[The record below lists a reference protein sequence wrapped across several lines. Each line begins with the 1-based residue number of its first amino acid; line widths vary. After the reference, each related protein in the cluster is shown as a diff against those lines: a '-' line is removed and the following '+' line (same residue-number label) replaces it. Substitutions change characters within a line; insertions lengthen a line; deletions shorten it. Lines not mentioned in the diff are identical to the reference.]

1 MRLIKLSSLLLTV
14 MFLGACISMKKSTS
28 VQQDGFEQG
37 IAVIHSLPKTIP
49 GGSSPIPGIPY
60 VFILPD
66 SAATLLVPI
75 PFVGDAVMNQMHKS
89 TSNSYKNK
97 FTAADPYD
105 YALKNLQKTPFYK
118 AENATYKL
126 YPYVVIQQGFDDI
139 YRASLVYHI
148 EGPNWVGRYLYHLP
162 TTYPKAEFANTPPAE
177 IKSLQQDLQTGAEQ
191 LTTLLKRDEAGELVS
206 HGKKATLGSLFI
218 VGSKIGGLVS
228 PDVLAYPNIDI
239 LEEGSDYLIVRS
251 AGDIRS
257 DGQSGG
263 LLFGVHY
270 FHKNQLHTY
279 KVTAEGN
286 K

>member
-1 MRLIKLSSLLLTV
+1 MRSIRLLGLLFVAMSLS
-14 MFLGACISMKKSTS
+14 ACISMKESTA
-28 VQQDGFEQG
+28 VKQNGFEQG
-37 IAVIHSLPKTIP
+37 ISVVHSLPKSIP
-49 GGSSPIPGIPY
+49 GKSSPIPGIPY

-75 PFVGDAVMNQMHKS
+75 PFVGDAVVGQLHQS

-97 FTAADPYD
+97 FAAADPYD
-105 YALKNLQKTPFYK
+105 YALKSLQQTSFYK

-126 YPYVVIQQGFDDI
+126 YPYVVIQQGFDDV
-139 YRASLVYHI
+139 YRASFVYHI

-177 IKSLQQDLQTGAEQ
+177 IKSLQQDLQVGADQ
-191 LTTLLKRDEAGELVS
+191 LTMLLKRDEAGELVP

-218 VGSKIGGLVS
+218 VSSRIVGLVS

-239 LEEGSDYLIVRS
+239 LDEGNDYLIARS
-251 AGDIRS
+251 AGDITS